1 MDELDPKQLVW
12 VGSSRRDLRA
22 FPPAVRR
29 TFGVAL
35 FAAQLGE
42 TPPEAKPLKGFGGAG
57 VLELIEDHRGDTY
70 RAVYTVRFATAI
82 YVLHAFQK
90 KSKSSG
96 NVFADLGLLNSEQ
109 ELLKAKLSVQIFK
122 LIKEQNLTQTKA
134 AELLGTTQAQVSALM
149 RCRPVSVSVGRLMEF
164 LTILGQDVEV
174 TVKPSPTR
182 AAGHMS
188 VVVQPS

>member
-70 RAVYTVRFATAI
+70 RAVYTVRFAAKI
-82 YVLHAFQK
+82 YVLHTFQK
-90 KSKSSG
+90 KSKHG
-96 NVFADLGLLNSEQ
+96 IATPQKEI
-109 ELLKAKLSVQIFK
+109 ELIRARLKW
-122 LIKEQNLTQTKA
+122 
-134 AELLGTTQAQVSALM
+134 AERLYTGKTTE
-149 RCRPVSVSVGRLMEF
+149 G
-164 LTILGQDVEV
+164 
-174 TVKPSPTR
+174 
-182 AAGHMS
+182 
-188 VVVQPS
+188 